1 MGTCACIWSI
11 NLATCRGGRSWAAVA
26 AHHQARSHPSSVSER
41 STSGTGPSTTAS
53 SVCQPAS
60 PKETTAFLESRSE
73 TKMACSAYLFSK
85 QPR

>member
-11 NLATCRGGRSWAAVA
+11 NLATVSGWSIMVTPPSRVAVA

-60 PKETTAFLESRSE
+60 PK
-73 TKMACSAYLFSK
+73 
-85 QPR
+85 